1 MSDENFNAILIK
13 KSTFKDVK
21 NIEKLI
27 DKHTRKLPWWVS
39 GPPGTGKT
47 KGFIK
52 AKYENFLNQGVSWER
67 MVILTHTKK
76 RCR

>member
-1 MSDENFNAILIK
+1 MEEKTMSDENFNAILIK

-21 NIEKLI
+21 NIERLI

-52 AKYENFLNQGVSWER
+52 TKYRKNGYLNS
-67 MVILTHTKK
+67 HKK
-76 RCR
+76 CCR